1 MLNVRSISNNRFSKA
16 AAIFVFAFII
26 GFLLSD
32 TKMAGVASFA
42 DISIAGALGLPAATA
57 VFTGSLI
64 HSILL
69 GNVGKNII
77 KISSMILIVI
87 IKMFFEPKEDPKMCG
102 ITTSVSIFISGAA
115 VSAIIG
121 EIFYKL
127 IFYVFYGCLAGFAA
141 YSLSLIVSGLN
152 RRLVLDF
159 SSINGGAYAIVY
171 TLIMAALCSVSLP
184 VINIGIIIGVFV
196 TLLAA
201 HRYRSSGGVL
211 CGALTTCGAFLASQE
226 YGMSV
231 VLLPVAGLMTGYL
244 SNRKYTSAAAFF
256 LTVNFM
262 LTVLSGITHD
272 SIYTMIDLILGTALF
287 VVISPYCSDRWV
299 MTDNDFTSAMP
310 EIMNKRMSFLSDSIE
325 IVRNESEKISD
336 ILKNENA
343 KSKKFGEESSEV
355 CTNCYRRLSCWKN
368 NYDQTIR
375 GFRKLSRMSE
385 ISDENFPYELEECI
399 HKSDLTDL
407 AEVKLRENAMAKLL
421 EMRFSESRRLL
432 FEQIKI
438 MEEIIESA
446 GERLNVRYSES
457 ISKTVSRKLLKFGYN
472 PKNVIAYYN
481 FRNRL
486 LIEIYFAFSDNPE
499 SGTRIC
505 DLISDELR
513 VALSSAEPIYSGK
526 EVRIRL
532 FERPEYSLEVYG
544 ASMCA
549 EGSGENG
556 DTSLVFGDGT
566 GVSYVILSD
575 GMGSGKNAAL
585 ESRMVVRMFK
595 KLISS
600 GVNYSSAVKL
610 INSIML
616 AKSGEEA
623 FATLDAVRVDLDDCN
638 LTVIKSGASAT
649 LMRHRGSVMKIA
661 SSSFPIGIYEQSEIF
676 IRNCECDEGDI
687 IIMLSDGISE
697 NEYKFIRELL
707 LKDSDVKKIVDEICA
722 KSGIFNPASHNDDV
736 TVIGMRIASSV
747 KQ

>member
-1 MLNVRSISNNRFSKA
+1 MLNVRRISNNKASKA
-16 AAIFVFAFII
+16 ATVFVSAFTA

-32 TKMAGVASFA
+32 IQMAGVASFA
-42 DISIAGALGLPAATA
+42 DISIAGALGIPAVTA

-64 HSILL
+64 HNILQRS
-69 GNVGKNII
+69 VGKNII
-77 KISSMILIVI
+77 KISSMILMMI
-87 IKMFFEPKEDPKMCG
+87 IKMFFEPKNNPKMCG
-102 ITTSVSIFISGAA
+102 IITAVSVFISGAA

-121 EIFYKL
+121 EVFYKL
-127 IFYVFYGCLAGFAA
+127 IFYAFYGSLAGFAS

-152 RRLVLDF
+152 DRLVLDF

-171 TLIMAALCSVSLP
+171 TIIMAALCSVSLP
-184 VINIGIIIGVFV
+184 IINIGIITGVSV
-196 TLLAA
+196 TLLAS

-211 CGALTTCGAFLASQE
+211 CGALTTCGAFLASQQC
-226 YGMSV
+226 GMSI
-231 VLLPVAGLMTGYL
+231 VLLPVAGLMAGYL
-244 SNRKYTSAAAFF
+244 SNRKYTTAAAFF

-262 LTVLSGITHD
+262 LAVLSGITHD
-272 SIYTMIDLILGTALF
+272 SIYTMLDLILGTALF
-287 VVISPYCSDRWV
+287 VVISPYFSDRWV
-299 MTDNDFTSAMP
+299 MIDSDFTSAMP

-325 IVRNESEKISD
+325 IVRNESEIISD
-336 ILKNENA
+336 MLKSESDE
-343 KSKKFGEESSEV
+343 SKKIDEGSSEI
-355 CTNCYRRLSCWKN
+355 CMSCYRRLSCWKN
-368 NYDQTIR
+368 DYDKTIM
-375 GFRKLSRMSE
+375 GFRKLSRMTE
-385 ISDENFPYELEECI
+385 ISGESFPYELEECI
-399 HKSDLTDL
+399 RKDALTEFLEKSF
-407 AEVKLRENAMAKLL
+407 REKAMAKLL

-446 GERLNVRYSES
+446 GERLNVRYSEA
-457 ISKTVSRKLLKFGYN
+457 ISKTVGRKLIKFGYA

-481 FRNRL
+481 SRNRL
-486 LIEIYFAFSDNPE
+486 LIEIYFARSDNPE

-585 ESRMVVRMFK
+585 ESRMVVHMFK

-600 GVNYSSAVKL
+600 GVNYGSAVKL

-623 FATLDAVRVDLDDCN
+623 FATLDAVRVDLDECN

-649 LMRHRGSVMKIA
+649 LMRHRGAVMKIA

-676 IRNCECDEGDI
+676 IRSCECDEGDI

-697 NEYKFIRELL
+697 NEYKFIKELL
-707 LKDSDVKKIVDEICA
+707 LKDSDIKSIVDEICA
-722 KSGIFNPASHNDDV
+722 KSGVFNPVSHNDDV
-736 TVIGMRIASSV
+736 TVIGMRVTSSA
-747 KQ
+747 K